1 MEASWSACDRTA
13 HILLETHFLLFIQT
27 CKWYHGI
34 ITHHHCLAHHSS
46 VLLWA
51 WRSGVTNYWKIIGH
65 CGPRRLDFTPIL
77 SPSVWVLT
85 WRCSDAYDDHIK
97 GQGLLAQPT
106 LADSEWQFTT
116 KQLYSIMFQSN
127 LRPECFMSAL
137 SRLCVLIS
145 QSRVSKVREAHL
157 GILQDANK
165 RYKSATIKIFASEK
179 WGVKKVMRTEVMKS
193 QTAGQ
198 LLFVEILKLHVLAR
212 AEMCGAF
219 CNFLPKT
226 NCNNYDIW
234 FF

>member
-1 MEASWSACDRTA
+1 MEASWSACNRTA

-34 ITHHHCLAHHSS
+34 ITHHHCLAQHSS

-97 GQGLLAQPT
+97 GQGLLAQPS

-145 QSRVSKVREAHL
+145 QSRSGVKSQRGSFRNSLRCKQKVQKVPLLRFLQVTSKEGDENWGRHKTSNSWPTFIRGNFKTARFGESWDVW
-157 GILQDANK
+157 GIL
-165 RYKSATIKIFASEK
+165 
-179 WGVKKVMRTEVMKS
+179 
-193 QTAGQ
+193 
-198 LLFVEILKLHVLAR
+198 
-212 AEMCGAF
+212 
-219 CNFLPKT
+219 
-226 NCNNYDIW
+226 
-234 FF
+234 